1 MLPLQNFNDFINHNN
16 LFSKDSTILL
26 AVSGGKDSVLM
37 VHLFKAAGYTFSI
50 AHCNFNLRGDESQR
64 DESFVR
70 MLASIVE
77 VPFYLKQF
85 ETKSYAAQQKVST
98 QMAARDLRYGWFET
112 LRIQHGFDFIALAQ
126 HQDDGVETV
135 LLNLTRGTG
144 IAGLH
149 GILPKRGNL
158 IRPLLFLTRLQIDT
172 IIEENLIDYVEDSS
186 NSTLNYSRN
195 KIRHQ
200 VLPLLKELNPN
211 LERTFEQN
219 IQRFRETEMVL
230 QQVVNTLTK
239 DLLTRK
245 NGAIHLSIEVIKRLH
260 PQKLLLFEMLK
271 PYGFTEPVLD
281 DLIQGVD
288 KQSGTIY
295 YSTTHQAI
303 VDREDVIVVE
313 ISAVE
318 EIKIHFIH
326 PQDEEVVFL
335 NQQISIHY
343 TEIVQFEKELNKAFI
358 DTKKLIYPLILRAR
372 QEGDKFIPLGMKTYK
387 KLSNFFIDQKVPL
400 NEKDLVPILVNG
412 NGEIIWIAGYRQ
424 DDRFKITGSTT
435 SLAVFELMEG

>member
-1 MLPLQNFNDFINHNN
+1 MLPLQNFNDFNHHNN
-16 LFSKDSTILL
+16 LFSIESNILL

-70 MLASIVE
+70 LLASIVE

-85 ETKSYAAQQKVST
+85 ETKSYAAAHKVST
-98 QMAARDLRYGWFET
+98 QMAARDLRYTWFET
-112 LRIQHGFDFIALAQ
+112 LRRQYSFDFIALAQ
-126 HQDDGVETV
+126 HQDDGMETV

-172 IIEENLIDYVEDSS
+172 IIEENSIDYVEDSS

-219 IQRFRETEMVL
+219 IQRFRETEIVL
-230 QQVVNTLTK
+230 QQVVNTLMK
-239 DLLTRK
+239 DLLLKK
-245 NGAIHLSIEVIKRLH
+245 NAAIHLSIEVIKRLH

-271 PYGFTEPVLD
+271 PFGFTEPVLD
-281 DLIQGVD
+281 NLIQGVE

-295 YSTTHQAI
+295 YSNTHQAI
-303 VDREDVIVVE
+303 VDREDVIIVEIPVVE
-313 ISAVE
+313 AP
-318 EIKIHFIH
+318 KIHFIH
-326 PQDEEVVFL
+326 PQDEGAIFL
-335 NQQISIHY
+335 NQQIIISY
-343 TEIVQFEKELNKAFI
+343 TEIVQFEKEPNKAFI

-400 NEKDLVPILVNG
+400 NEKDLVPVLVNG

-435 SLAVFELMEG
+435 SLAVFELM